1 MKELT
6 DQAAITDAVYEMNL
20 NGSYPIVKL
29 LAVTVDIKEHEAMHA
44 ESHGHCCKS
53 SPNIKRY
60 GITRPQTGEKALYN
74 QPLPA
79 GGEIP
84 VYNGGKPLE
93 EDESMCRGEME
104 KGASRITTSKGVM
117 ARGPQWIWAA
127 VAVGIPPEGSSFPHL
142 VVEGAGIYGSFNT
155 TEGEMIGMMDG
166 RQREM
171 TARLVRRA
179 HLLQLPVVAIRIQ
192 YAYTFVEQDQYGKA
206 KVKEG

>member
-20 NGSYPIVKL
+20 NGSYPVVKL
-29 LAVTVDIKEHEAMHA
+29 LAVTIDIKEHEEMHE
-44 ESHGHCCKS
+44 ESHGHGCKCY
-53 SPNIKRY
+53 PEAKRFA
-60 GITRPQTGEKALYN
+60 ITRPDKAEKTLYS

-84 VYNGGKPLE
+84 VYNAGKPLE
-93 EDESMCRGEME
+93 MDEKKCHGELE

-117 ARGPQWIWAA
+117 ARGPQWIWSA
-127 VAVGIPPEGSSFPHL
+127 VAVGIPPEGSSFPYL
-142 VVEGAGIYGSFNT
+142 IVEGAGIYGSFGT

-179 HLLQLPVVAIRIQ
+179 HLLQLPVTAIRTE
-192 YAYTFVEQDQYGKA
+192 YRYTFVEQDQYGKA